1 MLTNAFMITALV
13 LSAIIMIEAV
23 VLIILITKIAMR
35 NKAAGKK
42 SSGRTRMGA
51 VALFLLAAFP
61 AGLLAA
67 CIVLLLEAAL
77 LLYAIIYC
85 IKKLSAPAPAPKAAA
100 RPVKPEPVVVPEPKP
115 EPTPEPEPE
124 PTPEPLPE
132 IELHETITMEEA
144 HSAMADEV
152 ATAFVEIH
160 HITPEESA
168 PEAEQETAQEQ
179 KSYSR
184 KEIINIDTLSVNFN
198 SGDTVNL
205 DTLKEK
211 GLIPKKTDYIKV
223 LARGTLDKHL
233 TVEANEYSADAIKMI
248 VLTGG
253 KVIKDV

>member
-1 MLTNAFMITALV
+1 MITALV
-13 LSAIIMIEAV
+13 LSAIIMIESV
-23 VLIILITKIAMR
+23 VLVILTTKLAIR
-35 NKAAGKK
+35 NKTAGKK
-42 SSGRTRMGA
+42 SSGRTRLGA

-85 IKKLSAPAPAPKAAA
+85 IKKLNAPVPAPKAAMH
-100 RPVKPEPVVVPEPKP
+100 PVKAEPIVIPEPKP
-115 EPTPEPEPE
+115 KPE
-124 PTPEPLPE
+124 PEPLPE
-132 IELHETITMEEA
+132 IEIHDTITMEEA
-144 HSAMADEV
+144 HDAMADEV

-160 HITPEESA
+160 HITHDEP
-168 PEAEQETAQEQ
+168 ETAEVEEDASQEQ

-184 KEIINIDTLSVNFN
+184 KEIINIDTLSSNFN

-205 DTLKEK
+205 DALKEK

-253 KVIKDV
+253 KVIRDV

>member
-1 MLTNAFMITALV
+1 MLTTAFMITALV
-13 LSAIIMIEAV
+13 LCAIIMIESV
-23 VLIILITKIAMR
+23 VLVILITKLAIR
-35 NKAAGKK
+35 NKTAGKN
-42 SSGRTRMGA
+42 SSGRTRIGA

-61 AGLLAA
+61 TGLLAA

-85 IKKLSAPAPAPKAAA
+85 IKKLNAPVPAPKAATH
-100 RPVKPEPVVVPEPKP
+100 PVKAEPIVIPEPKP
-115 EPTPEPEPE
+115 QPEPEPE
-124 PTPEPLPE
+124 PEPLPE
-132 IELHETITMEEA
+132 IEIHDTITMEEA
-144 HSAMADEV
+144 HNAMADEV

-160 HITPEESA
+160 HITHDEP
-168 PEAEQETAQEQ
+168 ETAEVEEEASQEQ

-184 KEIINIDTLSVNFN
+184 KEIINIDTLSSNFN

>member
-1 MLTNAFMITALV
+1 MITALV
-13 LSAIIMIEAV
+13 LSAIIMIESV
-23 VLIILITKIAMR
+23 VLVILITKLAIH
-35 NKAAGKK
+35 NKTAGKK
-42 SSGRTRMGA
+42 SSGRTRLGA

-77 LLYAIIYC
+77 LLYAIIDC
-85 IKKLSAPAPAPKAAA
+85 IKKLNAPVPAPKAAT
-100 RPVKPEPVVVPEPKP
+100 RPVTAEPIVIPEPKP
-115 EPTPEPEPE
+115 QPEPEPE
-124 PTPEPLPE
+124 TESEPLPE
-132 IELHETITMEEA
+132 IEIHDTITMEEA
-144 HSAMADEV
+144 HDAMADEV

-160 HITPEESA
+160 HITHDEP
-168 PEAEQETAQEQ
+168 ETAEVEEEASQEQ

-184 KEIINIDTLSVNFN
+184 KEIINIDTLSSNFN

-253 KVIKDV
+253 KVIRDV